1 MRTTRSTLI
10 AISAVIATGLLAG
23 CSSNNSMPDMPGM
36 DGGDTGSSA
45 SAAVFNDADVTF
57 VKGMIPH
64 HTQAVEMSTM
74 LLAKTGIDP
83 RVVDLATR
91 INAAQ
96 GPEITAMNSWLVQW
110 GNPADPMAGMDMSSG
125 GMMSDA
131 DLAALDA
138 ATGAEASKLFLTQ
151 MTAHHT
157 GAIEQAK
164 AEKAAG
170 ENGDALAL
178 ADGIVSSQSAEI
190 TEMAGLLAAL

>member
-1 MRTTRSTLI
+1 MRMTRSTLI
-10 AISAVIATGLLAG
+10 VISAVIATGLLAG

-57 VKGMIPH
+57 VEGMIPH

-91 INAAQ
+91 IKTAQ

-110 GNPADPMAGMDMSSG
+110 GNPADPMAGMDMGG

-131 DLAALDA
+131 DMAALDA
-138 ATGAEASKLFLTQ
+138 ATGLEASKLFLTQ
-151 MTAHHT
+151 MTVHHAS
-157 GAIEQAK
+157 AIEQAK

-170 ENGDALAL
+170 KNGDALAL

-190 TEMAGLLAAL
+190 TEMAGLLATL